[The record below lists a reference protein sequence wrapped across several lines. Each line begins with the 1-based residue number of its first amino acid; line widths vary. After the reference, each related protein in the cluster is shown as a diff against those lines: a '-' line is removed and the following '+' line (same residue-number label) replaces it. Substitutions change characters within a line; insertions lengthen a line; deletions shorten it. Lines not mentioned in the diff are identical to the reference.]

1 MSPLQKKRGKNSRE
15 KEGRDEFLKIW
26 AHLEDLSF
34 FFFLFLIHEHLQKP
48 FGERRK
54 KKSETA
60 HEALPYAGLNGNTQS
75 DHNSGCNSSHTF
87 CLSVDSQGC
96 IKAWRGRGLGGDNPN
111 FSVIHKPLLCNLD
124 NRSLF
129 SSDSLSCRA
138 NRSSCSLSPFRLCI
152 SKEGQDPHR
161 RKYVEQKIRKTPFFF
176 SLGEA
181 DFLLKVGDGGGE

>member
-1 MSPLQKKRGKNSRE
+1 MSPLQKKRGKNCRE

-26 AHLEDLSF
+26 AHLEDLSL
-34 FFFLFLIHEHLQKP
+34 FFLFLIHEHLQKP
-48 FGERRK
+48 FGEGRK

-138 NRSSCSLSPFRLCI
+138 NRSSCSLSLLSGCASPRRG
-152 SKEGQDPHR
+152 KTRTEGNNI
-161 RKYVEQKIRKTPFFF
+161 EQKIRKTPFFF
-176 SLGEA
+176 PRRS
-181 DFLLKVGDGGGE
+181 